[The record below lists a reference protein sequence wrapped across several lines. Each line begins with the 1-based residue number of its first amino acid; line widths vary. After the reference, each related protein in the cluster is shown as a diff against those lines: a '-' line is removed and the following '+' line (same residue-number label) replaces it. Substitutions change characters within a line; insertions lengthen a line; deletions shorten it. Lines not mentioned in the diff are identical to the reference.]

1 MNEQLH
7 TLIEMQ
13 KLDDV
18 ISQKIELTRS
28 LPKQLSGMKL
38 AVKNADEEVEE
49 TQAKL
54 DENKKT
60 QKLKELE
67 IKSNIE
73 QMGKYKNQLLNVQTN
88 KEYKALNSEVSHL
101 EKKNSVIDD
110 EILQMMEDE
119 NLLKKHFEM
128 EKKIQAEAQ
137 AELKANENKINQ
149 QIDKVTLEIKEKRAK
164 RNALAHQLPRHVVKR
179 YAALIKGRN
188 RKAVVYN
195 NTDKCGGCGY
205 ILRPQLM
212 IELKKADKI
221 INCEN
226 CGRMLVFN
234 DSDSD
239 N

>member
-1 MNEQLH
+1 MNEQLRI
-7 TLIEMQ
+7 LVEMQ

-18 ISQKIELTRS
+18 ISEKIELAKS

-38 AVKNADEEVEE
+38 AVSNADEEVEE
-49 TQAKL
+49 TQQKL
-54 DENKKT
+54 DENKKN

-101 EKKNSVIDD
+101 EKKNSAIDD
-110 EILQMMEDE
+110 EILQLMEDE
-119 NLLKKHFEM
+119 NLQKQQLQA
-128 EKKIQAEAQ
+128 EKKIQAAAK
-137 AELKANENKINQ
+137 AELKANEDKINQ
-149 QIDKVTLEIKEKRAK
+149 QIEEVNLEAKEKRAK
-164 RNALAHQLPRHVVKR
+164 RNALAQNLPRNVVKR

-212 IELKKADKI
+212 IELKKADSI

-226 CGRMLVFN
+226 CGRMLVYN
-234 DSDSD
+234 DSE
-239 N
+239 

>member
-1 MNEQLH
+1 MNEQLRI
-7 TLIEMQ
+7 LVEMQ

-18 ISQKIELTRS
+18 ISEKIKLAKS

-38 AVKNADEEVEE
+38 AVSNADEEVAE
-49 TQAKL
+49 TQQKL
-54 DENKKT
+54 DENKKA
-60 QKLKELE
+60 QKMKELE

-101 EKKNSVIDD
+101 EKKNSAIDD
-110 EILQMMEDE
+110 EILQLMEDE
-119 NLLKKHFEM
+119 NLQKQQLQA
-128 EKKIQAEAQ
+128 EKKIQAAAK
-137 AELKANENKINQ
+137 AELKANEDKINR
-149 QIDKVTLEIKEKRAK
+149 QIEEVNLEAKEKRAK
-164 RNALAHQLPRHVVKR
+164 RNALAQKLPRNIVKR

-212 IELKKADKI
+212 IELKKADDI

-226 CGRMLVFN
+226 CGRMLVYN
-234 DSDSD
+234 DSE
-239 N
+239 

>member
-1 MNEQLH
+1 MNEQLRI
-7 TLIEMQ
+7 LVEMQ

-18 ISQKIELTRS
+18 ISEKIELAKS

-38 AVKNADEEVEE
+38 AVSNADEEVEE
-49 TQAKL
+49 TQQKL
-54 DENKKT
+54 DENKKN

-101 EKKNSVIDD
+101 EKKNSAIDD
-110 EILQMMEDE
+110 EILQLMEDE
-119 NLLKKHFEM
+119 NLQKQQLQA
-128 EKKIQAEAQ
+128 EKKIQAAAK
-137 AELKANENKINQ
+137 AELKANEDKINQ
-149 QIDKVTLEIKEKRAK
+149 QIEEVNLEAKEKRAK
-164 RNALAHQLPRHVVKR
+164 RNALAQNLPRNVVKR

-212 IELKKADKI
+212 IELKKADSI
-221 INCEN
+221 ITCEY
-226 CGRMLVFN
+226 CGRMLVYN
-234 DSDSD
+234 DSE
-239 N
+239 